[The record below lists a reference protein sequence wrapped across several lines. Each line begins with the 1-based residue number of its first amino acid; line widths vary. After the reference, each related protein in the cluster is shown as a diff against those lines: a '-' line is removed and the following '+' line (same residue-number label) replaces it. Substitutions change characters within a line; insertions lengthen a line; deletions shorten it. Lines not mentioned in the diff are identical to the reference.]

1 MYENDVAAAVEAW
14 VKEVLPELAA
24 TYPHVTAAKA
34 DLPDAQVDLQN
45 KAISYGRGDE
55 RFPYEQLQ
63 QRMLRVFDLQISF
76 MVERGEGATPEDQLD
91 ADLKGTTELRD
102 FGERLERDL
111 LANAT
116 LGDRVQVASPICEF
130 SYGLPFV
137 EYPDGTRGRQMMF
150 SMSVAELVDNEE

>member
-1 MYENDVAAAVEAW
+1 MYESEIAAAVEDW

-34 DLPDAQVDLQN
+34 DLPDGQVDLRR
-45 KAISYGRGDE
+45 KAITMGRGDE

-63 QRMLRVFDLQISF
+63 QRLLRVFDLQISF

-91 ADLKGTTELRD
+91 ADLKGTEELRS
-102 FGERLERDL
+102 FGERLEQAL
-111 LANAT
+111 LGNAT
-116 LGDRVQVASPICEF
+116 LGDRVQVASPICEMD
-130 SYGLPFV
+130 YALPFV

-150 SMSVAELVDNEE
+150 SMSVAELADNEE